1 MKINDSDDNSIE
13 SFFEE
18 AKRIAKLN
26 ALKEKEA
33 EKFSISRL
41 LLGGIFLFIA
51 FCLIWLYGVFAYGF
65 VITKLWA
72 WFIVPV
78 FASAATVKLGIFQAA
93 GIFMLVR
100 FLTAENFKI
109 TSDENQKEKWTKAGV
124 ILLYPW
130 ITLLFGWF
138 LHLLT

>member
-1 MKINDSDDNSIE
+1 MRINDSDDNSMK
-13 SFFEE
+13 SFFEKE
-18 AKRIAKLN
+18 AERMAKLN
-26 ALKEKEA
+26 ALKED
-33 EKFSISRL
+33 EKFTISKF
-41 LLGGIFLFIA
+41 LLGGIFLFIVV
-51 FCLIWLYGVFAYGF
+51 CLIWLYGVFAYGF

-78 FASAATVKLGIFQAA
+78 FASAASVKLGIFQAS
-93 GIFMLVR
+93 GIYMLVR

-109 TSDENQKEKWTKAGV
+109 TSDETQQEKWTKTGV

-130 ITLLFGWF
+130 ATLLFGWI